1 VWLAL
6 FYKSDVNCVYVCVF
20 RGVLQS
26 LVEKHFPA
34 PDYRMSSKFSLKK
47 ILAEDS
53 SDDDRSLTSSGAV
66 KRKKPLGA
74 ISRVLNILD

>member
-1 VWLAL
+1 MWLAL
-6 FYKSDVNCVYVCVF
+6 FYKSDVNCVCVF

-74 ISRVLNILD
+74 ISRVLNMLE